1 MLTTQSPKQL
11 EAGSSDEA
19 DNAIYTDY
27 DSIASTIPNYIYQ
40 NGRRYH
46 SYHAEKYL
54 LPNDEREQ
62 ERLDFLHHIFRLV
75 LDGDLCYTK
84 LDNPE
89 KILDIGTG
97 ISQNVSYGFADAY
110 PAAHVTGT
118 DLSPIQPGGLP
129 DNVEFIVDDAL
140 QEWTF
145 PESSFDFIHIRC
157 LGGGIPDW
165 LQLLAQCYKTLRP
178 GGQLELSE
186 ARTQL
191 LCDDGTLPNTSLCM
205 KWMKEHQRLAAK
217 CGFYFDV
224 FPEFAGWVRDS
235 GFVEIDTS
243 EKIVPAGTW
252 PRDQNLKRR
261 GTYFMAQLLDFALD
275 SYSVALFT
283 RGGGW
288 DEEDVRTLLNGVKAE
303 LRTNKMH
310 VYTHFSFCIAR
321 KPLNG

>member
-1 MLTTQSPKQL
+1 MGPSKLTQSSSLQL
-11 EAGSSDEA
+11 EVGSFDEA
-19 DNAIYTDY
+19 DSADYTDY
-27 DSIASTIPNYIYQ
+27 ESIASTIPNYIYQ

-62 ERLDFLHHIFRLV
+62 ERLDFLHHIFRLT

-84 LDNPE
+84 LDNPQ

-97 ISQNVSYGFADAY
+97 TGIWAMDIADIY
-110 PAAHVTGT
+110 PSAQVIGT
-118 DLSPIQPGGLP
+118 DLSPIQPGGIP

-145 PESSFDFIHIRC
+145 PKSSFDFIHIRC
-157 LGGGIPDW
+157 LGGSIPDW
-165 LQLLAQCYKTLRP
+165 PRLLTQCYETIKP
-178 GGQLELSE
+178 GGQIEVSE
-186 ARTQL
+186 SRTQL
-191 LCDDGTLPNTSLCM
+191 CCDDDSFPEDSLCK

-217 CGFYFDV
+217 CGFHFDV
-224 FPEFAGWVRDS
+224 FPNFRGWVQDA
-235 GFVEIDTS
+235 GFTEIDTA

-252 PRDQNLKRR
+252 PRDRNLKRR
-261 GTYFMAQLLDFALD
+261 GAFFMAQLLDFALD

-288 DEEDVRTLLNGVKAE
+288 QDEDIRNLLGGVKDE

-310 VYTHFSFCIAR
+310 LYTH
-321 KPLNG
+321 L